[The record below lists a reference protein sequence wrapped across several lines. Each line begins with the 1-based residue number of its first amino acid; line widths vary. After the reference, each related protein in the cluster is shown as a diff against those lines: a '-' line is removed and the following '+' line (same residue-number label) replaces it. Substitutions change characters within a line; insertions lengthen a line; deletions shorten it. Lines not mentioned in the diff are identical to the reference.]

1 MKSASDCFPRRDSV
15 AINIALHPAPVVT
28 RDIAG
33 RGWKFLNGDRVE
45 IKYIRVDFFE
55 FLYDRGGERER
66 EKRNDTF

>member
-1 MKSASDCFPRRDSV
+1 M
-15 AINIALHPAPVVT
+15 
-28 RDIAG
+28 
-33 RGWKFLNGDRVE
+33 E